1 MQLRVSVDFMF
12 LHWLCKSFFQ
22 PTSRRGVYAKTSR
35 FHLLYRG
42 STQHDIYIPWQ
53 VKVLNDNDNKHFF
66 LNGFNGFNGFIYH
79 TCTTLHKKNEYKK
92 EKKVEGTGF
101 TTRGG

>member
-1 MQLRVSVDFMF
+1 MKLIEDQILRRKFGLNVDNR
-12 LHWLCKSFFQ
+12 LCCLSTVQ
-22 PTSRRGVYAKTSR
+22 R
-35 FHLLYRG
+35 F
-42 STQHDIYIPWQ
+42 
-53 VKVLNDNDNKHFF
+53 
-66 LNGFNGFNGFIYH
+66 FIYH